1 MADRYTRRINLYIND
16 KEVRNDIASIR
27 KEMMKMQQAQNRMI
41 IGSKEY
47 VAQGKRI
54 AALRGIMNKHQAD
67 LRKTQQG
74 WFSLSRAA
82 EKANK
87 YMSGAMAA
95 VAAVMAL
102 VMGLRK
108 AAQAAMEF
116 EERLD
121 NLSALTGLEG
131 RQLQWLGDTAKQTS
145 IAITGTGVRIKQAA
159 SDIVDAYTK
168 VGSQR
173 PELLANKEALHE
185 VTTAAIILSEAAKS
199 DLEPAVKG
207 LTMAM

>member
-1 MADRYTRRINLYIND
+1 
-16 KEVRNDIASIR
+16 
-27 KEMMKMQQAQNRMI
+27 MQQAQNRMI

-54 AALRGIMNKHQAD
+54 AMLRGIMNKHQAD

-102 VMGLRK
+102 VMGLR
-108 AAQAAMEF
+108 
-116 EERLD
+116 
-121 NLSALTGLEG
+121 
-131 RQLQWLGDTAKQTS
+131 
-145 IAITGTGVRIKQAA
+145 
-159 SDIVDAYTK
+159 
-168 VGSQR
+168 
-173 PELLANKEALHE
+173 
-185 VTTAAIILSEAAKS
+185 
-199 DLEPAVKG
+199 
-207 LTMAM
+207 

>member
-1 MADRYTRRINLYIND
+1 MQILIFAPYFSVLSHRVHGPYFGRKLYSMADRYIRRINLYIND

-27 KEMMKMQQAQNRMI
+27 KEMMKMQQTQNRMI

-47 VAQGKRI
+47 IAQGKRI
-54 AALRGIMNKHQAD
+54 AMLRGIMNKHQAD

-87 YMSGAMAA
+87 YMAGAMAA
-95 VAAVMAL
+95 VASIMAV

-108 AAQAAMEF
+108 AAKAAMDF

-131 RQLQWLGDTAKQTS
+131 RQLQWLGDTAKETS
-145 IAITGTGVRIKQAA
+145 IAITGSGVRIKQAA

-173 PELLANKEALHE
+173 PELLTNKE
-185 VTTAAIILSEAAKS
+185 K
-199 DLEPAVKG
+199 
-207 LTMAM
+207 